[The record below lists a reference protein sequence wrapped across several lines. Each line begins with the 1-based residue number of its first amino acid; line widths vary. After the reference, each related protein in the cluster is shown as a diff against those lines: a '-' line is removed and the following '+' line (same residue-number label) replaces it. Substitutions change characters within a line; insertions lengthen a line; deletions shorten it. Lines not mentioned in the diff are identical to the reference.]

1 MSFQKKL
8 FLTLYLTTLFLEIKA
23 LKTPDNKIIVT
34 QIDGY
39 KAYLKFPKYKIIA
52 DARIGKNGVTKN
64 HSEGSMST
72 PLGTFKFGLAF
83 GFKKFPVHKSIKYQ
97 IINKDLY
104 WVSDTKS
111 KYYNQLVNI
120 KKVPSGSFDPK
131 KSEHLIDYK
140 TCYEFGIEIAFNTKN
155 DPKLGSAIF
164 LHVMSENKGYTAG
177 CVAVERN
184 VMMKLLSLID
194 KDTVI
199 EIRGKNI

>member
-1 MSFQKKL
+1 MSHQNKLLLIIYLISL
-8 FLTLYLTTLFLEIKA
+8 FLSIK
-23 LKTPDNKIIVT
+23 TINHPENKIIVT

-39 KAYLKFPKYKIIA
+39 IANLKFPKYKINVP
-52 DARIGKNGVTKN
+52 ARIGKKGVAKN
-64 HSEGSMST
+64 PPEGGMAT
-72 PLGTFKFGLAF
+72 PIGTFKFGLAF
-83 GFKKFPVHKSIKYQ
+83 GFKYFPVHKTLKYQ

-131 KSEHLIDYK
+131 KSEHLIDYP
-140 TCYEFGIEIAFNTKN
+140 TAYEFAIEIMFNPQN
-155 DPKLGSAIF
+155 DPRRGSAIF
-164 LHVMSENKGYTAG
+164 LHVMSKNKGGTAG

-184 VMMKLLSLID
+184 VMMKLLKYIN

-199 EIRGKNI
+199 EIK

>member
-1 MSFQKKL
+1 MSHQNKLLLIIYLISL
-8 FLTLYLTTLFLEIKA
+8 FLSIK
-23 LKTPDNKIIVT
+23 TINHPENKIIVT

-39 KAYLKFPKYKIIA
+39 IANLKFPKYKINVP
-52 DARIGKNGVTKN
+52 ARIGKNGVTKN

-83 GFKKFPVHKSIKYQ
+83 GFKYFPVHKTLKYQ

-131 KSEHLIDYK
+131 KSEHLIEYS
-140 TCYEFGIEIAFNTKN
+140 TVYEYGIEIVFNPKN
-155 DPKLGSAIF
+155 DPNLGSAIF
-164 LHVMSENKGYTAG
+164 LHVMNKHKGYTAG
-177 CVAVERN
+177 CIAVERD
-184 VMMKLLSLID
+184 VMKKLLTVID

-199 EIRGKNI
+199 EIRGKS

>member
-1 MSFQKKL
+1 MSYQNKLLLIIYLISL
-8 FLTLYLTTLFLEIKA
+8 FLSIK
-23 LKTPDNKIIVT
+23 TINHPENKIIVT

-39 KAYLKFPKYKIIA
+39 IANLKFPKYKINVP
-52 DARIGKNGVTKN
+52 ARIGKNGVTKN

-83 GFKKFPVHKSIKYQ
+83 GFRNFPVHKTLKYQ

-131 KSEHLIDYK
+131 KSEHLIKYK
-140 TCYEFGIEIAFNTKN
+140 TEYEYAIDIAFNPKN
-155 DPKLGSAIF
+155 NPKLGSAIF
-164 LHVMSENKGYTAG
+164 LHVMSKNKGYTAG
-177 CVAVERN
+177 CVAVERE
-184 VMMKLLSLID
+184 VMKKLLTVID

-199 EIRGKNI
+199 EIRGKS